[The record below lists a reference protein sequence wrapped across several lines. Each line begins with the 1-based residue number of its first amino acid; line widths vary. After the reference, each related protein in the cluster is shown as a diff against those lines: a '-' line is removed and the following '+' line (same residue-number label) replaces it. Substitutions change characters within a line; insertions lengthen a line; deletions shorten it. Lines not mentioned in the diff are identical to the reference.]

1 MTRRA
6 SARVAGAMFLAYI
19 VVGVAE
25 LLAGRGATSGDTA
38 AARLASIA
46 QRDASAY
53 RVVLGI
59 VICFVALTLA
69 VYGITRDEDQE
80 LAVLGLAFRAG
91 EAVLGLLSTVAT
103 VGLLS
108 LASGR
113 RIVTTSPG
121 VDAVAA
127 FLLDVARATQRSRRR
142 FSRSAAR
149 SSPGSCCRG
158 RAIPV
163 ALAWLGVIASVLLVV
178 VLPLQLAGVFRGP
191 IAQIPWIPMAAFEI
205 ALAFW
210 LLIKGVA
217 APRRRPLQA
226 TSWRSCG

>member
-46 QRDASAY
+46 QHATRL
-53 RVVLGI
+53 RIEVVLGI

-69 VYGITRDEDQE
+69 VSLYGITRDEDQE

-127 FLLDVARATQRSRRR
+127 FLLDVKRTSPTITATLFAIGSTI
-142 FSRSAAR
+142 FSWLLL
-149 SSPGSCCRG
+149 RG

-226 TSWRSCG
+226 TS

>member
-19 VVGVAE
+19 VIGVAE
-25 LLAGRGATSGDTA
+25 LVIGRGATSGDTP

-46 QRDASAY
+46 QHGARL
-53 RVVLGI
+53 RVEVVLGI

-69 VYGITRDEDQE
+69 VSLYGVTRDEDHE
-80 LAVLGLAFRAG
+80 LAVLGLACRAG

-103 VGLLS
+103 IGLLS
-108 LASGR
+108 LAGGGR
-113 RIVTTSPG
+113 IAPTSPG

-127 FLLDVARATQRSRRR
+127 FLLEVRRTNPTITATLFAIGSTI
-142 FSRSAAR
+142 FSWLLL
-149 SSPGSCCRG
+149 RG
-158 RAIPV
+158 RMIPV
-163 ALAWLGVIASVLLVV
+163 GVAWLGVIASILLVV

-191 IAQIPWIPMAAFEI
+191 LTRVVWIPMAAFEI
-205 ALAFW
+205 TLAFW

-217 APRRRPLQA
+217 EPARRPLGG
-226 TSWRSCG
+226 TT